1 MEEGLKYFFSL
12 ILCLLIFV
20 FEWAL
25 EKSITWFGMEI
36 VYACFFNFLR
46 RYASVKPS
54 NVTPPHLSEHW
65 MKEKNCKS
73 QVLISVITFSNT
85 FKCVFLK
92 IKFFFKLV
100 GIVGKFVI
108 KLLTSNMEWSYM
120 RYVLIFWIIKFII
133 YLLFFWKTWFL
144 WKSVVFYHK
153 VSFLKFSK
161 KILYRWWEGRIFQV
175 STNG

>member
-1 MEEGLKYFFSL
+1 MEEVLKYFFPSNFMF
-12 ILCLLIFV
+12 IDSV
-20 FEWAL
+20 FEWAS
-25 EKSITWFGMEI
+25 EKNITWLGMEI
-36 VYACFFNFLR
+36 VYAYFFYFLR

-54 NVTPPHLSEHW
+54 NFAPSHLSEHW

-73 QVLISVITFSNT
+73 QVLICVITFSNI

-92 IKFFFKLV
+92 IKLFKLV

-108 KLLTSNMEWSYM
+108 KLSISNMEWSYM
-120 RYVLIFWIIKFII
+120 RYVLISWIIKFII
-133 YLLFFWKTWFL
+133 YLLFFSKTWFL

-161 KILYRWWEGRIFQV
+161 KNIISLVRMNDFPDFY
-175 STNG
+175 